1 METTGNTA
9 TASDITTMQ
18 NIMDRLDVHSTAT
31 SQCCP
36 ACGQRLE
43 KRISTYDTSI
53 CYNLNCRQI
62 TKGYD
67 LTHQAL
73 PEFYPLED
81 DENVARALTYYH
93 WTAREDWY
101 DQLPEDLMAHL
112 DCKQAAWE
120 RMKDE
125 RYDRRWLS
133 EKDNPEGYV
142 YSVKLIPGATIL
154 AEVLRDDQDS
164 DGEELGT
171 YSEFYNG
178 YIERYLNVM
187 EAPGSISICAGKE
200 LFYVVKVESAREAFG
215 NEAVE
220 MATPQK

>member
-1 METTGNTA
+1 METMGNTA
-9 TASDITTMQ
+9 TASTIATMQ
-18 NIMDRLDVHSTAT
+18 NIMDRLDIHSTTT

-43 KRISTYDTSI
+43 KHISLTDTYI

-62 TKGYD
+62 TKGCD
-67 LTHQAL
+67 LMHQAL

-101 DQLPEDLMAHL
+101 VQLPEDLMAHL
-112 DCKQAAWE
+112 GCKQAAWE

-125 RYDRRWLS
+125 RYTRRWLS
-133 EKDNPEGYV
+133 EKNNPEGYV
-142 YSVKLIPGATIL
+142 YSVKIIPGATIL
-154 AEVLRDDQDS
+154 AEVLRDDQDP

-187 EAPGSISICAGKE
+187 EAPGSISLCAGTE

-215 NEAVE
+215 DESVE
-220 MATPQK
+220 MATPKK